1 MPLTAAERE
10 DLINRYEQGPALLR
24 GALERVPREAHKW
37 RPAENKWSV
46 HEIVCH
52 AADSETNAAS
62 RIRYLVAEDKPLIQ
76 GYDQERWAKTFL
88 YHTANLYTALG
99 VVEAVRAHTTDLLRR
114 LPVSAWLSTGT
125 HSESGV
131 YCADDWLKVYAEHL
145 EKHSRQI
152 ERNLRAWHAEE
163 TRPTR
168 P

>member
-1 MPLTAAERE
+1 MALSQAERQT
-10 DLINRYEQGPALLR
+10 LIRRYAEGPPRLRAALAAVPQK
-24 GALERVPREAHKW
+24 ALQW
-37 RPAENKWSV
+37 RPKPGEWSAHEVVV
-46 HEIVCH
+46 HC
-52 AADSETNAAS
+52 ADSETNAAT
-62 RIRYLVAEDKPLIQ
+62 RIRYLVAEERPVIQ
-76 GYDQERWAKTFL
+76 GYDQEHWAKTFV

-114 LPVSAWLSTGT
+114 LPGSAWLSTGT
-125 HSESGV
+125 HSESGA
-131 YCADDWLKVYAEHL
+131 YSADDWLKVYAEHL